1 MDCTFRTEQ
10 SKFNEY
16 DYQDVF
22 EYLSDEDVM
31 KYIEPSFQYQQ
42 VEEFVNKFI
51 FQYIYYIFEIILG
64 VLSIAFGQK
73 AGDVRFNNRSFQR
86 RLILW
91 RNIF

>member
-31 KYIEPSFQYQQ
+31 KYIELSFQYQQ

-51 FQYIYYIFEIILG
+51 FQYIYYIFEIILV

-73 AGDVRFNNRSFQR
+73 AGDVRFNNRSLQR

>member
-10 SKFNEY
+10 SKFNQY

-31 KYIEPSFQYQQ
+31 KYIELSFQYQQ

-51 FQYIYYIFEIILG
+51 FQYIYYIFEIILV

-73 AGDVRFNNRSFQR
+73 AGDVRFNNRSLQR

>member
-73 AGDVRFNNRSFQR
+73 AGDVRFNNRSLQR